1 MQIWGVELKHPSPRE
16 LAIATAIILA
26 YLVVWVIATGAAP
39 RFPDLA
45 AIAIGAV
52 AASFGLSPGKGWRAC
67 ILLLIVSFVAYC
79 LVLVLVGL
87 LSKQI

>member
-26 YLVVWVIATGAAP
+26 YLVVWLIATGAAP

-45 AIAIGAV
+45 AIAIGAI

-67 ILLLIVSFVAYC
+67 ILLLIVSAITFI
-79 LVLVLVGL
+79 LVQVLLGILAPV
-87 LSKQI
+87 

>member
-1 MQIWGVELKHPSPRE
+1 VQIWGVELKHPSPRE

-26 YLVVWVIATGAAP
+26 YLVVWLIATGAAP

-45 AIAIGAV
+45 AIAIGAI

-67 ILLLIVSFVAYC
+67 ILLLIVSAITFI
-79 LVLVLVGL
+79 LVQVLLGILAPV
-87 LSKQI
+87 